1 MVLLERGIERES
13 LRFVNFISSEGKKSF
28 NLRSILDKN
37 NTGKEKDSQQGG
49 AAAASIILG
58 IKS

>member
-1 MVLLERGIERES
+1 MVLLERES